1 MTLVSVTLS
10 HFKGKNKKLY
20 VSQETWVDID
30 ETLVLD
36 CQKTCSKPWPSMD
49 LRGFTTPSSF

>member
-10 HFKGKNKKLY
+10 HFKGKNKELY

-36 CQKTCSKPWPSMD
+36 CQKTCSKPWASMD
-49 LRGFTTPSSF
+49 LRGFTPSSF